1 MAAMKILLRNGIETN
16 QPEKVVLRYYE
27 EMGRGAHA
35 YDESIIPTDNQF
47 PREQLMMAREL
58 ADKLGSRGIPSRA
71 IDDLCARQT
80 RIEKKLA
87 EAPSTITILDESGH
101 IPWKSITDL
110 FDAFRVPY
118 VTITRYTKM
127 LHKKRPNLIP
137 ILDSCVRDVYFLP
150 TIAAG
155 SITGLSDAE
164 KATLFVREVKSDIFK
179 NSEALFRLYEW
190 QGKPYPISIL
200 RILDILIWCRFGPFW
215 QRFANL
221 YTRSH

>member
-1 MAAMKILLRNGIETN
+1 MKVFLRNGIDTD
-16 QPEKVVLRYYE
+16 QPEKVILLYYE
-27 EMGRGAHA
+27 EMGQGARA
-35 YDESIIPTDNQF
+35 YDEGVIPTDNQF

-58 ADKLGSRGIPSRA
+58 ANKLGGRGIPNRA

-87 EAPSTITILDESGH
+87 EVPSTITILDESEH
-101 IPWKSITDL
+101 IHWKSVTDL

-137 ILDSCVRDVYFLP
+137 ILDSRVRDVYFLP

-155 SITGLSDAE
+155 SIIGLSDAE
-164 KATLFVREVKSDIFK
+164 TAIFFVREMKRDIFK
-179 NSEALFRLYEW
+179 NSEALFRLYQW
-190 QGKPYPISIL
+190 QGKPYPISVL

-215 QRFANL
+215 QRFAHL
-221 YTRSH
+221 YN